1 MENQNELASVFN
13 VNLFLWVFIQHE
25 LKHNVEEL
33 LDFEIYFITNSEKE
47 RIILFSRKEK
57 LQNWNTMKLDARV
70 NKLVGQY

>member
-1 MENQNELASVFN
+1 MLICFYQSLYK
-13 VNLFLWVFIQHE
+13 HE

-33 LDFEIYFITNSEKE
+33 LDFEIYFTTNSEKE

-57 LQNWNTMKLDARV
+57 LQDWNTMKLDARV

>member
-1 MENQNELASVFN
+1 MENQNELTSVFN
-13 VNLFLWVFIQHE
+13 VNLFLSVFIQHE

-33 LDFEIYFITNSEKE
+33 LDFEIYFTTNSEKE

-57 LQNWNTMKLDARV
+57 LQDWNTMKLDARV